1 MTPAKNQM
9 RRIIGVDL
17 HPDSFAAAQVSGSTI
32 AEMRIEKRFTK
43 VPCSDW
49 EKFLQKQIPP
59 GSIIVCEAGCNSF
72 EFMRIAE
79 RFGHQTFVLNS
90 KSVAQL
96 GKAYCK
102 NDPHDALRCAKVYLC
117 GLASHIWQPDE
128 ETVLRREIYSAYQ
141 QAVTDHTRANNRIK
155 SFLTG
160 HKIRLNKDQKLR
172 KALTRQSVFEAYQWS
187 ESQRFVLQSLFLD
200 LDRAAEKRREYL
212 EFIGKTVL
220 QYPMM
225 TQLMQLCGIRLLT
238 AYCIVAVIGDINRF
252 ESPKQLVAYLGL
264 APCVKASGNST
275 ASCGMMDG
283 GKTQAKSALVQ
294 AAHAILKSKNASG
307 AALKEWGIKLK
318 MRRSIHVAVGGVA
331 RKLAIATWYAMKGL
345 LPDLLDTEDV
355 IRNKFKKIAEE
366 LTEEVILKIGYKAV
380 KDFVEEYTG
389 LILLGRFTLFK
400 ENPHLSRQ
408 IV

>member
-17 HPDSFAAAQVSGSTI
+17 HPDSFAAAQVTGSTI
-32 AEMRIEKRFTK
+32 AEMRIEKRFTRI
-43 VPCSDW
+43 PCSDW
-49 EKFLQKQIPP
+49 ETFLQKQIPAN
-59 GSIIVCEAGCNSF
+59 SIIVCEAGCNSF

-79 RFGHQTFVLNS
+79 RFGHQTCVLNS
-90 KSVAQL
+90 KSAGQL
-96 GKAYCK
+96 AKAYCK
-102 NDPHDALRCAKVYLC
+102 NDPHDALRCAKIYLC
-117 GLASHIWQPDE
+117 GLAAHIWQPDE

-141 QAVTDHTRANNRIK
+141 QAVTDQTRASNRIK
-155 SFLTG
+155 SFLTE
-160 HKIRLNKDQKLR
+160 HKVRLKNNQKLR
-172 KALTRQSVFEAYQWS
+172 KELTRQFVFDAYRWS
-187 ESQRFVLQSLFLD
+187 ESQRFVLRSLFLD
-200 LDRAAEKRREYL
+200 FDRAAEKRREYL

-220 QYPMM
+220 QYPIM

-264 APCVKASGNST
+264 APCIKASGNAI

-283 GKTQAKSALVQ
+283 GKTQAKSSLVQ
-294 AAHAILKSKNASG
+294 AAHAVLKSKSASG

-318 MRRSIHVAVGGVA
+318 MRKSIHVAVGGVA
-331 RKLAIATWYAMKGL
+331 RKLAIAVWYAMKGL

-355 IRNKFKKIAEE
+355 MRGKFKKIAEE
-366 LTEEVILKIGYKAV
+366 LTEEVILKIGYKTV

-389 LILLGRFTLFK
+389 LILLRRFTLFK
-400 ENPHLSRQ
+400 ENAQLSRQ
-408 IV
+408 TT